1 MKLLLS
7 CVACLF
13 VAVAMLPGQTEKPAP
28 AREESLTP
36 EQFNKAH
43 KSLYTPEKSRQAGA
57 LTERLVSGREA
68 PTGPP
73 ASTVERRTFIDE
85 FIFSKMEQ
93 AGVPHAPT
101 ASDGEFLRRATLD
114 LTGRIPTPDEVR
126 AFRADSDP
134 DKRDKL
140 IDSLIATEAWV
151 DKWSYVFL
159 DLFRANGKMG
169 RGQYLFH
176 YWLKENLR
184 SDRPYDE
191 TVRDIITPS
200 AKSNWVVAAANVI
213 AREHVQG
220 AAEPLDGDDL
230 SMVQQLDTHDELA
243 IIYGKAFL
251 GLNLS
256 CISCHDGQ
264 GHLEKVNVWL
274 SQRTR
279 EQFFRNAS
287 FLGRTR
293 YLMYWENGRTLSN
306 EFLIDDRAAGYDT
319 QGATMLRV
327 ARKGGSNEPAFLVSG
342 EGPQPDE
349 APRDAFARL
358 LTANP
363 QFARATV
370 NMFWAKLMGVG
381 IVEPYDEFDLARQ
394 DPDNLPE
401 GWRLQP
407 SHPELLD
414 ALAADFV
421 ENGYSLKRLMA
432 TITKSSA
439 YQLSAAFPGDWKDS
453 YTKYYARKYAR
464 RLTAEELHDSIVLA
478 TDRPAS
484 FQQKGRRVGMSMR
497 LTDPPAR
504 CTGKNCTDADTR
516 HFMRIFGQS
525 DRQTHAKP
533 TGASI
538 QHSLVLMQSPVVNDR
553 VRAEKDS
560 RVERLLASYPDDD
573 GRVVDEMFLASLA
586 RAPSDGEKDVA
597 LAAMETN
604 RVAGAENLQ
613 WALINSAEFFFNY

>member
-1 MKLLLS
+1 MKLFLACFTCLLIAAAGMPAQS
-7 CVACLF
+7 
-13 VAVAMLPGQTEKPAP
+13 EKPAP
-28 AREESLTP
+28 PREESLSP
-36 EQFNKAH
+36 EQFNQAH
-43 KSLYTPEKSRQAGA
+43 QSLYQPDKSRRAGA
-57 LTERLVSGREA
+57 LTERLLGGRDAAVDA
-68 PTGPP
+68 PGG
-73 ASTVERRTFIDE
+73 AVERRNYIDE

-93 AGVPHAPT
+93 DGIPHAPL
-101 ASDGEFLRRATLD
+101 ASDGEFLRRAALD

-126 AFRADSDP
+126 AFRADRDAE
-134 DKRDKL
+134 KRGKL
-140 IDSLIATEAWV
+140 IDRLLASEAWV
-151 DKWSYVFL
+151 DKWSYFFL

-184 SDRPYDE
+184 SDRPYDQA
-191 TVRDIITPS
+191 VRQMITAS
-200 AKSNWVVAAANVI
+200 AKSNWVSAASNVI

-220 AAEPLDGDDL
+220 AAEPIDGDDL
-230 SMVQQLDTHDELA
+230 SMVQQLDTHDELS
-243 IIYGKAFL
+243 IIYAKAFL
-251 GLNLS
+251 GINLS

-274 SQRTR
+274 SRKTR

-306 EFLIDDRAAGYDT
+306 EFLIDDLAAGYDT
-319 QGATMLRV
+319 KGASMLRV
-327 ARKGGSNEPAFLVSG
+327 ARMGGSNEPAFLLNG
-342 EGPQPDE
+342 DGPRPGE
-349 APRDAFARL
+349 APRDALARL
-358 LTANP
+358 LTADP

-370 NMFWAKLMGVG
+370 NMFWARLMGVG
-381 IVEPYDEFDLARQ
+381 IVEPFDEFDLARQ
-394 DPDNLPE
+394 DPGHLPQ
-401 GWRLQP
+401 GWPLQP

-414 ALAADFV
+414 ALAHDFA

-439 YQLSAAFPGDWKDS
+439 YQLSAAFPGEWKDA
-453 YTKYYARKYAR
+453 YTTYFARKYAR
-464 RLTAEELHDSIVLA
+464 RLSAEELHDSIVLA
-478 TDRPAS
+478 TERPAA
-484 FQQKGRRVGMSMR
+484 FQQKGRRYGMAMR
-497 LTDPPAR
+497 LTNPPAR
-504 CTGKNCTDADTR
+504 CSGKDCADADTR

-553 VRAEKDS
+553 VRAEKDG
-560 RVERLLASYPDDD
+560 RVQRLLASYPDDN

-586 RAPSDGEKDVA
+586 RAPSQGERGVA
-597 LAAMETN
+597 LAAMEKD

-613 WALINSAEFFFNY
+613 WALINSTEFFFNY

>member
-1 MKLLLS
+1 MKPLLT
-7 CVACLF
+7 CLVCLL
-13 VAVAMLPGQTEKPAP
+13 VAVATLSGQTEQPSP

-57 LTERLVSGREA
+57 LTERLLSGRAGETN
-68 PTGPP
+68 PLGG
-73 ASTVERRTFIDE
+73 SVERRNYIDE
-85 FIFSKMEQ
+85 FIFSKMERD
-93 AGVPHAPT
+93 GIPHASA

-114 LTGRIPTPDEVR
+114 LTGRIPSPDEVR

-134 DKRDKL
+134 NKRDKL
-140 IDSLIATEAWV
+140 IDGLIGSEAWV
-151 DKWSYVFL
+151 DKWSYSFL

-184 SDRPYDE
+184 SDRPYDQ
-191 TVRDIITPS
+191 TVRQMITSS
-200 AKSNWVVAAANVI
+200 AKSNWVSAGLNVI

-230 SMVQQLDTHDELA
+230 SMVQQLDTHDELS
-243 IIYGKAFL
+243 IIYAKAFL
-251 GLNLS
+251 GINLS
-256 CISCHDGQ
+256 CVSCHDGQ

-279 EQFFRNAS
+279 EQFFQNAS

-306 EFLIDDRAAGYDT
+306 EFLIDDHAAGYDT
-319 QGATMLRV
+319 KGATMLRV
-327 ARKGGSNEPAFLVSG
+327 ARKGGSNEPAFMLTG
-342 EGPQPDE
+342 EGPRSGE
-349 APRDAFARL
+349 APRDALARL
-358 LTANP
+358 LTGDP

-381 IVEPYDEFDLARQ
+381 VVEPYDEFDLARQ
-394 DPDNLPE
+394 DPNNLPE
-401 GWRLQP
+401 GWQLQP
-407 SHPELLD
+407 SHPELLT
-414 ALAADFV
+414 ALAEDFV

-432 TITKSSA
+432 TIAKSSA
-439 YQLSAAFPGDWKDS
+439 YQLSAAFPGEWKEA

-478 TDRPAS
+478 TERPAA
-484 FQQKGRRVGMSMR
+484 FQQKGRRYGMAMR
-497 LTDPPAR
+497 LTNPAAR
-504 CTGKNCTDADTR
+504 CSDKDCTDGDTR

-560 RVERLLASYPDDD
+560 RVERLLTAYPDDN
-573 GRVVDEMFLASLA
+573 GRIVDEMFLASLA
-586 RAPSDGEKDVA
+586 RTPSDGERNVA
-597 LAAMETN
+597 LAAMKEN

>member
-1 MKLLLS
+1 MKSLLIW
-7 CVACLF
+7 VACLF
-13 VAVAMLPGQTEKPAP
+13 VAAAMLPGQVEKSVQ
-28 AREESLTP
+28 AREEALTP

-57 LTERLVSGREA
+57 LTERLVSGRAA
-68 PTGPP
+68 P
-73 ASTVERRTFIDE
+73 ADSAVERRNYIDE

-93 AGVPHAPT
+93 DGVPHAPT

-114 LTGRIPTPDEVR
+114 LTGRIPPPNQVR
-126 AFRADSDP
+126 AFRANPDP
-134 DKRDKL
+134 AKRDKL
-140 IDSLIATEAWV
+140 IDGLIGTEAWV
-151 DKWSYVFL
+151 DKWSYAFL

-191 TVRDIITPS
+191 TAREIITAS
-200 AKSNWVVAAANVI
+200 AKSNWVVAASNVI

-220 AAEPLDGDDL
+220 AAEPTDGDDM

-243 IIYGKAFL
+243 IIYAKAFL

-279 EQFFRNAS
+279 EQFFQNAS

-306 EFLIDDRAAGYDT
+306 EFLIDDHAAGYDT

-327 ARKGGSNEPAFLVSG
+327 ARKGGSNEPAFLLSG
-342 EGPQPDE
+342 EGPRSGE
-349 APRDAFARL
+349 APRDALARL
-358 LTANP
+358 LTADP

-370 NMFWAKLMGVG
+370 NLFWAKLMGVG

-414 ALAADFV
+414 ALATDFAD
-421 ENGYSLKRLMA
+421 NGYSLKRLMA
-432 TITKSSA
+432 MITKSSA
-439 YQLSAAFPGDWKDS
+439 YQLSAAFPGEWKES

-484 FQQKGRRVGMSMR
+484 FQQKGRKVGMSMR

-504 CTGKNCTDADTR
+504 CSGKNCTDADTR

-553 VRAEKDS
+553 VRAEKDG
-560 RVERLLASYPDDD
+560 RVQRLLNSYPDDN

-586 RAPSDGEKDVA
+586 RVPSEGEREVA
-597 LAAMETN
+597 MAAMEKN

-613 WALINSAEFFFNY
+613 WALINSAEFFYNY

>member
-1 MKLLLS
+1 MKSLLS
-7 CVACLF
+7 CVACLV
-13 VAVAMLPGQTEKPAP
+13 VAVAMLPGQTEKPSP

-43 KSLYTPEKSRQAGA
+43 KSLYTPEKSRRAGA

-68 PTGPP
+68 PAGSPG
-73 ASTVERRTFIDE
+73 STIERRTFIDE
-85 FIFSKMEQ
+85 FIFGKMEQ
-93 AGVPHAPT
+93 NGVPHAPA
-101 ASDGEFLRRATLD
+101 ASDGEFLRRTTLD
-114 LTGRIPTPDEVR
+114 LTGRIPTPDDVR
-126 AFRADSDP
+126 TFRADSDP

-140 IDSLIATEAWV
+140 IDSLIGTEPWV

-176 YWLKENLR
+176 YWLRENLR

-191 TVRDIITPS
+191 MVREIITPS
-200 AKSNWVVAAANVI
+200 AKSNWVVAASNVI

-220 AAEPLDGDDL
+220 AAEPVDGDDM
-230 SMVQQLDTHDELA
+230 SMVQQLDTHDELS

-279 EQFFRNAS
+279 EQFFQNAS

-342 EGPQPDE
+342 EGARPDE

-370 NMFWAKLMGVG
+370 NLFWAKLMGVG
-381 IVEPYDEFDLARQ
+381 IVEPFDEFDLARQ

-401 GWRLQP
+401 GWQLQP

-414 ALAADFV
+414 ALANDFV
-421 ENGYSLKRLMA
+421 ENGYSLKHLMA
-432 TITKSSA
+432 TITKSNA
-439 YQLSAAFPGDWKDS
+439 YRLSAAFPGEWKDS

-504 CTGKNCTDADTR
+504 CSGKNCTDADTR

-560 RVERLLASYPDDD
+560 RVERLLASYPDDN

-586 RAPSDGEKDVA
+586 RAPSEGEKDVA